1 MIIKPHSITNR
12 QRQEILKLVEENAE
26 SISVHVF
33 DKKSPIYNYLKTRE
47 VIKIGVYL
55 SRIGSTGIDRTN
67 IVIYTNDSG
76 TIIGFILYHQVVNQ
90 PKDVAIIC
98 TIVCDKYRRK
108 GILKVM
114 MTELQNDYNSIS
126 LSCFL
131 KTTTIYSKFGF
142 KIAEQWQTQVGMY
155 YGYSD
160 DGEIVTVDDELL
172 NKTEPVLQAFRNF
185 QKTDPNW
192 RQTISVLN
200 QKNEAESK
208 KVEDFIN
215 KYFTE

>member
-1 MIIKPHSITNR
+1 MIIKPHSITNK

-26 SISVHVF
+26 SISVHVY

-67 IVIYTNDSG
+67 IVLYTNDSG
-76 TIIGFILYHQVVNQ
+76 TVTGFILYHQVVNQ
-90 PKDVAIIC
+90 TKDVAIIC
-98 TIVCDKYRRK
+98 TIVSDKFRRK

-131 KTTTIYSKFGF
+131 ETTTIYSKFGF
-142 KIAEQWQTQVGMY
+142 QIAEQWQTQVGMY
-155 YGYSD
+155 YGYFD
-160 DGEIVTVDDELL
+160 DGKIVTVDDELL
-172 NKTEPVLQAFRNF
+172 DKTEPVLQALRNF
-185 QKTDPNW
+185 QKNDPNW
-192 RQTISVLN
+192 KQTVIVLN
-200 QKNEAESK
+200 QRNEAESK

-215 KYFTE
+215 KNFTK